1 MSRKTQSF
9 LEVVVPVAAYQDVER
24 GVSKHATRSGIEGK
38 RALLLP
44 SEKSSSPPFIRVLVE
59 RMIAETHAKR
69 VFTENPEW
77 AFFHPARAASIAP
90 EIDRLARECD
100 FMVSGV
106 AY

>member
-1 MSRKTQSF
+1 MSAETSPF
-9 LEVVVPVAAYQDVER
+9 LEVVVPVAKYQDVEQAVSTHAPR
-24 GVSKHATRSGIEGK
+24 GGINGRS
-38 RALLLP
+38 ALSLP
-44 SEKSSSPPFIRVLVE
+44 SEKSSSPPFIRALVE
-59 RMIAETHAKR
+59 RMSAETRAAR

-77 AFFHPARAASIAP
+77 AFFHPERASRIAP